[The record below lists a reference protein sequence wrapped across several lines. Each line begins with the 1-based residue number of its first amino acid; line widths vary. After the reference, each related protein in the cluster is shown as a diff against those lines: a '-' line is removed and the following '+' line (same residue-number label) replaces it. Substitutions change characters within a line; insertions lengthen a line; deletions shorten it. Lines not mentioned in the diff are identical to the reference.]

1 MVTAYVKLVKI
12 LCFLLPPILAQKLRS
27 YLYSW
32 ERAKQDAIVYRRKS
46 VTGSFFS
53 SNTADFHGYPF
64 FFHGFYDWRNVVIAA
79 SVFNKNKGSIIE
91 IGANIGTETIGFCD
105 IVNRKG
111 MVYAFE
117 PVPDNL
123 NSLKQIQKEQNHLKL
138 YPYAVSNTN
147 GKANFILPP
156 PALSGIGSITN
167 QASKKDS
174 IEIDTFK
181 LDFFLKDFKTIKLIT
196 IDTEGHELMVLKG
209 AVGVINAFKPAII
222 LEASPKLMKKAG
234 HGNLTTIKDF
244 FEKQDYLLYKINKLG
259 LSRLTPK
266 DLHSSVAS
274 NWFCVPKEKQG
285 LTHSANKHIL
295 LRALLPWYLLG
306 SLKNF
311 LKRTP
316 PAGRAG
322 TPEGE
327 PEGHT

>member
-1 MVTAYVKLVKI
+1 M
-12 LCFLLPPILAQKLRS
+12 LPPILAQKLRN
-27 YLYSW
+27 YLYPW
-32 ERAKQDAIVYRRKS
+32 LRAKREAIVFRRRS
-46 VTGSFFS
+46 ITGSFFS

-79 SVFNKNKGSIIE
+79 SVFNNRKGSIIE

-111 MVYAFE
+111 KVYAFE

-156 PALSGIGSITN
+156 PALSGIGSITP
-167 QASKKDS
+167 QTSHKDC

-196 IDTEGHELMVLKG
+196 IDTEGHELLVLKG
-209 AVGVINAFKPAII
+209 AERVINAYKPAII
-222 LEASPKLMKKAG
+222 LEASLKLMKKTSYG
-234 HGNLTTIKDF
+234 DLESIRDWLTKY
-244 FEKQDYLLYKINKLG
+244 DYLLYKINKFG

-266 DLHSSVAS
+266 DLHTSVAS
-274 NWFCVPKEKQG
+274 NWFCVPKGKNDLAHG
-285 LTHSANKHIL
+285 ANKHIL
-295 LRALLPWYLLG
+295 IRAILPWYLLG
-306 SLKNF
+306 PLTNK
-311 LKRTP
+311 
-316 PAGRAG
+316 
-322 TPEGE
+322 
-327 PEGHT
+327 